1 MKLRPQ
7 NYAQEK
13 NERYNQKESHWV
25 SLGDRVDNIIDVLPS
40 DEQMIKQ
47 TKRNQVA
54 LLNNAMVIWDG
65 LYPKLQWKDIRLVRA
80 EKCKLSDIVI
90 DDTMNRPLVWR
101 HVLKIIKN
109 FEETKVMAINVYED
123 ENLPGKYVAWDGQ
136 HTAVVLYLLGVRHL
150 KQLAEDIIVPIAIYH
165 TNNKAKIR
173 ENFIVLNSEEGKE
186 PLSPLAYFS
195 NKIFGV
201 RIDGSLNPNWVE
213 ANEKQLALTDAGIFL
228 TETDFESSYNGACTQ
243 VKLIDS
249 TSLDLVKHFCTYW
262 KFRQS
267 WPDQDTGGN
276 SVKHVY
282 VAGKEIH
289 LVLQLLKLTKDQG
302 ITIDD
307 DYLENMVEIMYST
320 FKCNWN
326 AERHI
331 NPLFQK
337 IDIAYRNWFKKKYHP
352 NYDYPS
358 NKEQRD
364 KLGVPDR
371 LGMANGSSNT
381 GKQDPYFI
389 AFIIAQ
395 LSKSGFKY
403 KLPKVDPTDIDGFKP
418 AIGDLY

>member
-1 MKLRPQ
+1 MKIHKQ

-25 SLGDRVDNIIDVLPS
+25 SLSDRVDNIINVLPS
-40 DEQMIKQ
+40 DEPMIKQ
-47 TKRNQVA
+47 SKRNQGA
-54 LLNNAMVIWDG
+54 LLTDALVIWDG
-65 LYPKLQWKDIRLVRA
+65 LYPKLKWKDIKLVRA

-90 DDTMNRPLVWR
+90 DDTMNRPLVWE

-109 FEETKVMAINVYED
+109 FKQTKVMAINVYED
-123 ENLPGKYVAWDGQ
+123 KNLKGKYVAWDGQ

-150 KQLAEDIIVPIAIYH
+150 GQLAEDMIVPIAIYD
-165 TNNKAKIR
+165 TDNKAEIR

-201 RIDGSLNPNWVE
+201 RIDDSSNPNWVE
-213 ANEKQLALTDAGIFL
+213 ANKKQLALTDAGIFL
-228 TETDFESSYNGACTQ
+228 TETKFESSYAGACTQ

-267 WPDQDTGGN
+267 WPDHDTGGN

-302 ITIDD
+302 ITIND
-307 DYLENMVEIMYST
+307 DYLERMVEIMYST

-326 AERHI
+326 AERHT

-358 NKEQRD
+358 NKDQRE
-364 KLGVPDR
+364 KLGVPTR

-381 GKQDPYFI
+381 TKQDPYFI

-395 LSKSGFKY
+395 LKKSGFEY
-403 KLPKVDPTDIDGFKP
+403 DLPKVKIELTDGFKP
-418 AIGDLY
+418 AVGDLF